1 MLRRTIVSSMA
12 LYKVISKVYDLL
24 DVTYFR
30 DYNNSPRKVV
40 LERIGSGDTVLDLC
54 TGTATN
60 AVNVAKAKPSTEIT
74 GIDLSDKMLEV
85 GKAKVKKAHLPN
97 VTLRQMD
104 ATDLEFKS
112 NSFDTV
118 LISLVLHELD
128 EDLAGRLIREAKR
141 VLKDNGRIL
150 VTEWE
155 RPESKLRRML
165 FAPIALLEPKPY
177 RSFIRKDMYSYFAA
191 QGLCVKEYVH
201 CDYSRVLVLSKM
213 EENKIDMELVPFLEQ
228 TRMLDYGDASIQELI
243 MDRGWM
249 DFPEFERIGA
259 IYNFVRDEILFG
271 YNVDDSL
278 PASRVL
284 KDGYGQCNTKGTL
297 FMALLRV
304 CKIPCR
310 VHAFT
315 IDKKM
320 QYGAMTGF
328 VYKNAPANIFHSW
341 VEVLY
346 EGKWYNLE
354 GLILDNGYLTS
365 LQKKFSECTGSFCEY
380 GVGVKDFRAPVIDW
394 NGNDTY
400 IQIEGINQD
409 FGVYNNPDE
418 MLLEHHQETGAVKGF
433 IYRHLGRHLMNRN
446 VRKIRG

>member
-1 MLRRTIVSSMA
+1 MSSIA
-12 LYKVISKVYDLL
+12 FYKVISKVYDLL
-24 DVTYFR
+24 DVTYFKNY
-30 DYNNSPRKVV
+30 DYSPRKVV
-40 LERIGSGDTVLDLC
+40 LERIGDGGSILDLC

-60 AVNVAKAKPSTEIT
+60 AINIAKAKSNAEVT

-97 VTLRQMD
+97 VTLKQMD
-104 ATDLEFKS
+104 ATALEFKAA
-112 NSFDTV
+112 SFDTV

-128 EDLAGRLIREAKR
+128 EDLAGRLILEAKR
-141 VLKDNGRIL
+141 VLKDNGRII

-155 RPESKLRRML
+155 KPSKRLRRAL

-177 RSFIRKDMYSYFAA
+177 RSFIKKDLYRYFASF
-191 QGLCVKEYVH
+191 GLRVDDYMH
-201 CDYSRVLVLSKM
+201 CDYSRVLVLSKG
-213 EENKIDMELVPFLEQ
+213 ESEPYLEQ
-228 TRMLDYGDASIQELI
+228 TRMLDYADTSIQDLIRNKGWKEL
-243 MDRGWM
+243 
-249 DFPEFERIGA
+249 PEFERIGA
-259 IYNFVRDEILFG
+259 IYNFVKDDILFG
-271 YNVDDSL
+271 YNEDDSL
-278 PASRVL
+278 PASLVL

-297 FMALLRV
+297 FMALLRA
-304 CKIPCR
+304 CAIPCR

-320 QYGAMTGF
+320 QHGAMTGF
-328 VYKNAPANIFHSW
+328 VYRNAPDNIFHSW

-346 EGKWYNLE
+346 EGRWYNLE
-354 GLILDNGYLTS
+354 GLILDDGYLTS

-380 GVGVKDFRAPVIDW
+380 GVGVKDFRNPVIDW

-409 FGVYNNPDE
+409 FGVYNNPDD
-418 MLLEHHQETGAVKGF
+418 MLLEHHQETGVIKSF

-446 VRKIRG
+446 VRRMRC

>member
-1 MLRRTIVSSMA
+1 VSSIT
-12 LYKVISKVYDLL
+12 LYQVIAKFYDLL

-30 DYNNSPRKVV
+30 DYENSPRKAV
-40 LERIGSGDTVLDLC
+40 LERIGEEDTVLDLC

-60 AVNVAKAKPSTEIT
+60 AVNIAKAKPCVEIT

-85 GKAKVKKAHLPN
+85 GKAKARKAHLNN

-104 ATDLEFKS
+104 ATELEFKAGF
-112 NSFDTV
+112 FDTV
-118 LISLVLHELD
+118 LISLVLHEL
-128 EDLAGRLIREAKR
+128 EENLAGRLILEAKR
-141 VLKDNGRIL
+141 VLKDNGSII

-155 RPESKLRRML
+155 RPSKSSRRVL
-165 FAPIALLEPKPY
+165 FAPVALLEPKPY
-177 RSFIRKDMYSYFAA
+177 KSFIKKDMYSYFDAY
-191 QGLCVKEYVH
+191 GLRVDEYVN
-201 CDYSRVLVLSKM
+201 CDYSRVLVLRKA
-213 EENKIDMELVPFLEQ
+213 EEKEFDMELAPYLEQ
-228 TRMLDYGDASIQELI
+228 TKMLDYGDSSIQEI
-243 MDRGWM
+243 IRDRGWM
-249 DFPEFERIGA
+249 DFSVFERIGA

-297 FMALLRV
+297 FMALLRA
-304 CKIPCR
+304 CGIPCR

-328 VYKNAPANIFHSW
+328 VYKNAPDNIFHSW
-341 VEVLY
+341 VEVLH

-365 LQKKFSECTGSFCEY
+365 LQKKFPDCTGAFCEY

-409 FGVYNNPDE
+409 FGVYNNPDD
-418 MLLEHHQETGAVKGF
+418 MLLEHHQETGAIKGF
-433 IYRHLGRHLMNRN
+433 IYRHIGRHLMNRN
-446 VRKIRG
+446 VKKVRGLEIEV

>member
-1 MLRRTIVSSMA
+1 MSSIA
-12 LYKVISKVYDLL
+12 LYQAISKVYDLL

-30 DYNNSPRKVV
+30 NKEHSPRKAV
-40 LERIGSGDTVLDLC
+40 LERIGDEDHVLDLC

-60 AVNVAKAKPSTEIT
+60 AINIAKAKPSTEIT

-85 GKAKVKKAHLPN
+85 GKAKVKKALLPN
-97 VTLRQMD
+97 VSLKQMD
-104 ATDLEFKS
+104 ATALEFKAA
-112 NSFDTV
+112 SFDTV

-128 EDLAGRLIREAKR
+128 EDLSGRLILEAKR
-141 VLKDNGRIL
+141 VLKDNGRLI

-155 RPESKLRRML
+155 KPEKSLRRAL
-165 FAPIALLEPKPY
+165 FAPVALIEPKPY
-177 RSFIRKDMYSYFAA
+177 RSFIKKDMYKFFAA
-191 QGLCVKEYVH
+191 FGLRVEEYVH
-201 CDYSRVLVLSKM
+201 CDYSRVMVLSKGEAEPYLEATHM
-213 EENKIDMELVPFLEQ
+213 VDYADASLQELVLNK
-228 TRMLDYGDASIQELI
+228 
-243 MDRGWM
+243 GWNRL
-249 DFPEFERIGA
+249 PEFERIGA
-259 IYNFVRDEILFG
+259 IYNFVRDDILFG
-271 YNVDDSL
+271 YNLDDSL
-278 PASRVL
+278 PASLVL

-297 FMALLRV
+297 FMALLRA
-304 CKIPCR
+304 CGIPCR

-320 QYGAMTGF
+320 QHGAMTGF
-328 VYKNAPANIFHSW
+328 VYRKAPDNIFHSW

-354 GLILDNGYLTS
+354 GLILDNVYLTS
-365 LQKKFSECTGSFCEY
+365 LQKKFPECTGSFCEY

>member
-1 MLRRTIVSSMA
+1 MSSIA
-12 LYKVISKVYDLL
+12 LYQAISKVYDLL
-24 DVTYFR
+24 DITYFR
-30 DYNNSPRKVV
+30 NKEHSPRKAV
-40 LERIGSGDTVLDLC
+40 LERIGDKDHVLDLC

-60 AVNVAKAKPSTEIT
+60 AINIAKAKPSTEIT

-85 GKAKVKKAHLPN
+85 GKAKVKKALLPN
-97 VTLRQMD
+97 VSLKQMD
-104 ATDLEFKS
+104 ATALEFKAA
-112 NSFDTV
+112 SFDTV

-128 EDLAGRLIREAKR
+128 EDLAGRLILEAKR
-141 VLKDNGRIL
+141 VLKDNGRII

-155 RPESKLRRML
+155 KPEKSLRRAL
-165 FAPIALLEPKPY
+165 FAPVALLEPKPY
-177 RSFIRKDMYSYFAA
+177 RSFIKKDMYKFFAA
-191 QGLCVKEYVH
+191 FGLRVEEYVH
-201 CDYSRVLVLSKM
+201 CDYSRVMVLSKGEAEPYLEATQM
-213 EENKIDMELVPFLEQ
+213 VDYADASLQELVLNK
-228 TRMLDYGDASIQELI
+228 
-243 MDRGWM
+243 GWNSL
-249 DFPEFERIGA
+249 PEFERIGA
-259 IYNFVRDEILFG
+259 IYNFVRDDILFG
-271 YNVDDSL
+271 YNLDDSL
-278 PASRVL
+278 PASLVL

-297 FMALLRV
+297 FMALLRA
-304 CKIPCR
+304 CGISCR

-320 QYGAMTGF
+320 QHGAMTGF
-328 VYKNAPANIFHSW
+328 VYRKAPDNIFHSW

-354 GLILDNGYLTS
+354 GLILDNVYLTS
-365 LQKKFSECTGSFCEY
+365 LQKKFPECTGSFCEY

>member
-1 MLRRTIVSSMA
+1 MNSIT
-12 LYKVISKVYDLL
+12 LYQVIAKFYDLL

-30 DYNNSPRKVV
+30 DYENSPRKAV
-40 LERIGSGDTVLDLC
+40 LERIGEEDTVLDLC

-60 AVNVAKAKPSTEIT
+60 AVNIAKAKPFVEIT

-85 GKAKVKKAHLPN
+85 GKAKARKAHLNN

-104 ATDLEFKS
+104 ATALEFKAD
-112 NSFDTV
+112 SFDTV
-118 LISLVLHELD
+118 LISLILHELD
-128 EDLAGRLIREAKR
+128 GDLAESLLREAKR
-141 VLKDNGRIL
+141 VLKDNGRII

-155 RPESKLRRML
+155 RPSSRGRRTL
-165 FAPIALLEPKPY
+165 FAPVALLEPKPY
-177 RSFIRKDMYSYFAA
+177 KSFIKKDMYNYFASL
-191 QGLCVKEYVH
+191 GFSVEEYVH
-201 CDYSRVLVLSKM
+201 CDYSRVLVLHKS
-213 EENKIDMELVPFLEQ
+213 EEKELSAGNARYLEQ
-228 TRMLDYGDASIQELI
+228 TQMLDYGDASIQELI
-243 MDRGWM
+243 RTRGWR
-249 DFPEFERIGA
+249 DLPEFERIGA

-271 YNVDDSL
+271 YNTDDSL

-284 KDGYGQCNTKGTL
+284 RDGYGQCNTKGTL
-297 FMALLRV
+297 FMALLRA
-304 CKIPCR
+304 CDIPCR

-320 QYGAMTGF
+320 QHGAMTDF
-328 VYKNAPANIFHSW
+328 VYRNAPDNIFHSW

-354 GLILDNGYLTS
+354 GLILNKDYLTA
-365 LQKKFSECTGSFCEY
+365 LQKKFPDCTGAFCEY

-409 FGVYNNPDE
+409 FGVYNNPDD
-418 MLLEHHQETGAVKGF
+418 MLLEHHQETGAIKGF
-433 IYRHLGRHLMNRN
+433 IYRHIGRHLMNRN
-446 VRKIRG
+446 VKKVRG

>member
-1 MLRRTIVSSMA
+1 MSSIT
-12 LYKVISKVYDLL
+12 LYQAISKVYDLL
-24 DVTYFR
+24 DITYFR
-30 DYNNSPRKVV
+30 NKEHSPRKAV
-40 LERIGSGDTVLDLC
+40 LERIGDEDHVLDLC

-60 AVNVAKAKPSTEIT
+60 AINIAKAKPSTEIT

-85 GKAKVKKAHLPN
+85 GKAKVKKALLPN
-97 VTLRQMD
+97 VSLKQMD
-104 ATDLEFKS
+104 ATALEFKAA
-112 NSFDTV
+112 SFDTV

-128 EDLAGRLIREAKR
+128 EDLAGRLILEAKR
-141 VLKDNGRIL
+141 VLKDNGRII

-155 RPESKLRRML
+155 KPEKCLRRAL
-165 FAPIALLEPKPY
+165 FAPVVLLEPKPY
-177 RSFIRKDMYSYFAA
+177 RSFIKKDMYKFFAA
-191 QGLCVKEYVH
+191 FGLRVEEYVH
-201 CDYSRVLVLSKM
+201 CDYSRVMVLSKGEAEPYLEATQM
-213 EENKIDMELVPFLEQ
+213 VDYADASLQELVLNK
-228 TRMLDYGDASIQELI
+228 
-243 MDRGWM
+243 GWNRL
-249 DFPEFERIGA
+249 PEFERIGA
-259 IYNFVRDEILFG
+259 IYNFVRDDILFG
-271 YNVDDSL
+271 YNLDDSL
-278 PASRVL
+278 PASLVL

-297 FMALLRV
+297 FMALLRA
-304 CKIPCR
+304 CGIPCR

-320 QYGAMTGF
+320 QHGAMTGF
-328 VYKNAPANIFHSW
+328 VYRKAPDNIFHSW

-354 GLILDNGYLTS
+354 GLILDNVYLTS
-365 LQKKFSECTGSFCEY
+365 LQKKFPECTGSFCEY